1 MELPS
6 WLTFQNVS
14 RAVVLLLAM
23 MMHYHFIMKRITAA
37 NEEAIKVLEDMPE
50 VNADNEAN

>member
-1 MELPS
+1 MLPS